1 MINKIINY
9 IKESKAELQKVVWP
23 SKKETIKY
31 TLLVIGVSLGIAV
44 FFGVIDYIFSF
55 GFEKFLELNK

>member
-9 IKESKAELQKVVWP
+9 VKESKAELQKVVWP

-31 TLLVIGVSLGIAV
+31 TLLVIGVSLGVAA
-44 FFGVIDYIFSF
+44 FFGIIDFAFSF
-55 GFEKFLELNK
+55 GFEKFLELK